1 MSTQL
6 ISVDVAQR
14 RLRRLLL
21 AGAVIATIWVV
32 LPIYFLVVNAW
43 SSQDAVNAF
52 PKAFVPEM
60 NHESLSFLLGFD
72 GVLSSLVNSL
82 IVAAITMI
90 FSIGLGAPAGYALAR
105 YEFRGKGT
113 FRLLIL
119 LTRAFP
125 LPLLALPLTVLYI
138 RLGVD
143 DTLVGLAL
151 VHTMLALPFAV
162 LITFSLFSGVPTE
175 LEEAAWVFGCTKVQA
190 FRRVVLPIALPGLA
204 ASAIFAF
211 VISWNEVFASSVLMI
226 QNRTLTAFLLQNLD
240 VSPMHMKFAGGALLV
255 LPAATFMFLIR
266 KHLFA
271 MWGIS
276 NRLLMANIAIQNV
289 TKSFGSYDALKGIG
303 LAVADQEFLVL
314 LGASGCGKSTLL
326 RIIAGLETAD
336 VGEVHVG
343 GERIDQLQ
351 AKDRRLAM
359 VFQNYA
365 VFPHLTVF
373 ENIAFGLRM
382 QKRPQEVVAAKVN
395 QVARMVHLEA
405 LLDRYSGQ
413 LSGGQ
418 RQRVALAR
426 ALAVEPRVMLM
437 DEPLSNLDALL
448 RLEMRAELK
457 SILAASKTTTIYVT
471 HDQVEAMSL
480 ADRIAVMHQGVIVQ
494 CDTPLEIYRN
504 PVNTFVAGFIGNPPM
519 NFIPAHA
526 VQDGIFEAR
535 GLRLQGPLGH
545 RELLLGIRPEDMQV
559 GDAGFTCQAD
569 LIEPLGPNV
578 LVTDVQD
585 SAVFRAALSSTTT
598 VSKGQSIFLQP
609 DLERVR
615 WFTPE
620 GQSVESVS

>member
-21 AGAVIATIWVV
+21 VGAVIATIWVV

-82 IVAAITMI
+82 IVAAITMV

-276 NRLLMANIAIQNV
+276 NR
-289 TKSFGSYDALKGIG
+289 
-303 LAVADQEFLVL
+303 
-314 LGASGCGKSTLL
+314 
-326 RIIAGLETAD
+326 
-336 VGEVHVG
+336 
-343 GERIDQLQ
+343 
-351 AKDRRLAM
+351 
-359 VFQNYA
+359 
-365 VFPHLTVF
+365 
-373 ENIAFGLRM
+373 
-382 QKRPQEVVAAKVN
+382 
-395 QVARMVHLEA
+395 
-405 LLDRYSGQ
+405 
-413 LSGGQ
+413 
-418 RQRVALAR
+418 
-426 ALAVEPRVMLM
+426 
-437 DEPLSNLDALL
+437 
-448 RLEMRAELK
+448 
-457 SILAASKTTTIYVT
+457 
-471 HDQVEAMSL
+471 
-480 ADRIAVMHQGVIVQ
+480 
-494 CDTPLEIYRN
+494 
-504 PVNTFVAGFIGNPPM
+504 
-519 NFIPAHA
+519 
-526 VQDGIFEAR
+526 
-535 GLRLQGPLGH
+535 
-545 RELLLGIRPEDMQV
+545 
-559 GDAGFTCQAD
+559 
-569 LIEPLGPNV
+569 
-578 LVTDVQD
+578 
-585 SAVFRAALSSTTT
+585 
-598 VSKGQSIFLQP
+598 
-609 DLERVR
+609 
-615 WFTPE
+615 
-620 GQSVESVS
+620 